1 MKEFLLTLL
10 QGVIIAA
17 VPVVAGFVCKFLDTK
32 GKEIAQRIKD
42 ENAKRLFEEAVDAVD
57 VAVVSTTQTY
67 VEALKKS
74 NQFNTENQKI
84 AFQMSYDTAVSI
96 MTQEAKDFIAA
107 AYGSLN
113 GWLTAQIEAAVNLNK

>member
-1 MKEFLLTLL
+1 MSISYNSASAN
-10 QGVIIAA
+10 QGPSPA
-17 VPVVAGFVCKFLDTK
+17 PCL
-32 GKEIAQRIKD
+32 
-42 ENAKRLFEEAVDAVD
+42 

-96 MTQEAKDFIAA
+96 MTQEAKDFIAT

>member
-1 MKEFLLTLL
+1 M
-10 QGVIIAA
+10 
-17 VPVVAGFVCKFLDTK
+17 VCMYY
-32 GKEIAQRIKD
+32 
-42 ENAKRLFEEAVDAVD
+42 AVD

-74 NQFNTENQKI
+74 NQFTVENQKI

-96 MTQEAKDFIAA
+96 MTQEAKDFIAT

-113 GWLTAQIEAAVNLNK
+113 GWLTAQIEAAVNSNK